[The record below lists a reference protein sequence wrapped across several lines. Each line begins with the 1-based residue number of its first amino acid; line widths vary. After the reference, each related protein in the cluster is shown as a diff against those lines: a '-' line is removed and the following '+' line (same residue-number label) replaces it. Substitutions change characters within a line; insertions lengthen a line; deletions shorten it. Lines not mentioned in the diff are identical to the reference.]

1 MEKPRRSSNK
11 PSSRKPARFKPGGSG
26 KASGPSQRKG
36 NFRRSDRSAD
46 GLSGDQPRPRPGA
59 GGRSAEGDS
68 RSDSRRDSRNESR
81 NDNRADSRGDSQRD
95 SRRDSKP
102 IQKASRGRKVSK
114 FDGTGERRDDY
125 RSSRSNGS
133 GNRKTGRSARKFS
146 DRDSDRQQSGQSQSY
161 STAPASGDHFSE
173 GNFDRPSAWNG
184 ADHRPGRRIV
194 TIPIDRAAETEP
206 DTLDPTLDGPD
217 SHEPDLVYGRHSVT
231 AALNG
236 QRTLN
241 RIWITSKLRYD
252 PRFHGLLT
260 QAKAE
265 GAVIDEVEP
274 RRLDQIT
281 QGGNHQGIAAQ
292 VAFHA
297 YLDLSDLIAQAKAAS
312 EQPVIVVADSITD
325 PHNLGAIIRT
335 AEAIGAQ
342 GIVIPQRRAV
352 GITSTVAKV
361 AAGALETFPVSR
373 VVNLGRAL
381 EELKSAGFWI
391 YGTAAEGSQ
400 SIEQVTFSGAIVLV
414 IGSEGEGLS
423 LLTQKSCDV
432 LVSIPLQGTVP
443 SLNASVAAG
452 MALYEVFRQRR
463 SRQFHLKTVSKEALQ
478 KSV

>member
-1 MEKPRRSSNK
+1 MPE
-11 PSSRKPARFKPGGSG
+11 GS
-26 KASGPSQRKG
+26 
-36 NFRRSDRSAD
+36 
-46 GLSGDQPRPRPGA
+46 
-59 GGRSAEGDS
+59 
-68 RSDSRRDSRNESR
+68 ES
-81 NDNRADSRGDSQRD
+81 
-95 SRRDSKP
+95 
-102 IQKASRGRKVSK
+102 
-114 FDGTGERRDDY
+114 
-125 RSSRSNGS
+125 
-133 GNRKTGRSARKFS
+133 
-146 DRDSDRQQSGQSQSY
+146 
-161 STAPASGDHFSE
+161 
-173 GNFDRPSAWNG
+173 
-184 ADHRPGRRIV
+184 
-194 TIPIDRAAETEP
+194 
-206 DTLDPTLDGPD
+206 
-217 SHEPDLVYGRHSVT
+217 DLVYGRHSVT

-241 RIWITSKLRYD
+241 RIWIISKLRYD
-252 PRFHGLLT
+252 PRFHGLLA

-292 VAFHA
+292 VAFHP
-297 YLDLSDLIAQAKAAS
+297 YFDLGDLIERAKSATD
-312 EQPVIVVADSITD
+312 QPVIVVADGITD

-335 AEAIGAQ
+335 AEALGAQ

-361 AAGALETFPVSR
+361 AAGALETLPVAR

-414 IGSEGEGLS
+414 VGSEGEGLG
-423 LLTQKSCDV
+423 LLTQKACDA

-478 KSV
+478 K